1 MAQIERNRD
10 ERGLLTCV
18 VKMSLGEYAILCN
31 FARNPI
37 DKELSKLKKKIEKYE
52 DKHNAGIAT
61 SRDEDKILEIK
72 TQIEDL
78 EYLII
83 EV

>member
-18 VKMSLGEYAILCN
+18 VKISLGEYAILCN

-37 DKELSKLKKKIEKYE
+37 DKELSKLKKK
-52 DKHNAGIAT
+52 
-61 SRDEDKILEIK
+61 
-72 TQIEDL
+72 
-78 EYLII
+78 
-83 EV
+83 